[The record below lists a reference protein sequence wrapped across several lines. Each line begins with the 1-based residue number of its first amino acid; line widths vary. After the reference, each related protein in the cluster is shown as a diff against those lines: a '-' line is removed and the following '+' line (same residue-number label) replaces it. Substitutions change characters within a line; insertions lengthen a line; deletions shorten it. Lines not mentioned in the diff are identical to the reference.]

1 MEINEFVETSE
12 IPLKKLR
19 VDIKKRRRG
28 VWMKNEYML
37 LQYYIKYLKQVRNLS
52 DSSVD
57 HYTQAINRISKL
69 LRDRELINDTIYEL
83 KDIGELE
90 IMRNY
95 VYRDSEFIA
104 LDTRGNRMYSAGLNN
119 YYRFALGE
127 ELFEKKDSLRSL
139 DMVLPVGEKT
149 IITHEEW
156 KRSSIIKLQTLE
168 AAGFK
173 CEINQ
178 NHNTFKAQSNDKQY
192 MEGHHAIPMHYQDK
206 FNQSIDVYANVICL
220 CPICHRLLHYGKDLE
235 KKQIINQLY
244 ETRKDRLEVSGIKIS
259 KKDFTQLAI

>member
-1 MEINEFVETSE
+1 M
-12 IPLKKLR
+12 
-19 VDIKKRRRG
+19 
-28 VWMKNEYML
+28 
-37 LQYYIKYLKQVRNLS
+37 QYYIKYLKQVRNLS
-52 DSSVD
+52 DSSVG

-69 LRDRELINDTIYEL
+69 LRDKDLIKDTIYEL

-90 IMRNY
+90 VMRNY
-95 VYRDSEFIA
+95 VYNDPEFIA

-127 ELFEKKDSLRSL
+127 ELFEKEESLKSL

-178 NHNTFKAQSNDKQY
+178 NHNTFIAQSNGKQY
-192 MEGHHAIPMHYQDK
+192 MEGHHAIPMHFQDK
-206 FNQSIDVYANVICL
+206 FDQSIDVYANVICL
-220 CPICHRLLHYGKDLE
+220 CPICHRLLHYGKADE
-235 KKQIINQLY
+235 KKQIVNQLY
-244 ETRKDRLEVSGIKIS
+244 ETRKDRLEISGIKIS
-259 KKDFTQLAI
+259 KDDFRTLAI

>member
-1 MEINEFVETSE
+1 MEH
-12 IPLKKLR
+12 K
-19 VDIKKRRRG
+19 
-28 VWMKNEYML
+28 YML
-37 LQYYIKYLKQVRNLS
+37 LQYYIKYLKRVRGLS
-52 DSSVD
+52 DSSVG

-69 LRDRELINDTIYEL
+69 LRDRELIKDTIYEL

-90 IMRNY
+90 VMRNY
-95 VYRDSEFIA
+95 VYSDPEFIA

-127 ELFEKKDSLRSL
+127 ELFEKEELFKSL
-139 DMVLPVGEKT
+139 DTVLPVGEKN

-168 AAGFK
+168 AAGFR
-173 CEINQ
+173 CEINP
-178 NHNTFKAQSNDKQY
+178 NHNTFIAQSNGKQY

-220 CPICHRLLHYGKDLE
+220 CPICHRLLHYGKNFE
-235 KKQIINQLY
+235 KTQIVNQLY
-244 ETRKDRLEVSGIKIS
+244 ETRKDRLEVSGIQIS
-259 KKDFTQLAI
+259 KSDFTKLAI

>member
-1 MEINEFVETSE
+1 M
-12 IPLKKLR
+12 R
-19 VDIKKRRRG
+19 H
-28 VWMKNEYML
+28 EYML

-52 DSSVD
+52 DSSVG

-69 LRDRELINDTIYEL
+69 LRDRDMIKDTIYEL

-90 IMRNY
+90 VIRNY
-95 VYRDSEFIA
+95 VYNDPEFVA

-119 YYRFALGE
+119 YYRFAIGE
-127 ELFEKKDSLRSL
+127 ELFDKKDSLQSL
-139 DMVLPVGEKT
+139 DMVLPIGEKT

-168 AAGFK
+168 SAGYK

-178 NHNTFKAQSNDKQY
+178 KHNTFIAQSNGKQY

-206 FNQSIDVYANVICL
+206 FSQSIDIYANVICL
-220 CPICHRLLHYGKDLE
+220 CPICHRLLHYGRDSE
-235 KKQIINQLY
+235 KKQFVTQVY
-244 ETRKDRLEVSGIKIS
+244 ETRKERLEVSGIKIS
-259 KKDFTQLAI
+259 KSDFIQLAI

>member
-1 MEINEFVETSE
+1 M
-12 IPLKKLR
+12 
-19 VDIKKRRRG
+19 G
-28 VWMKNEYML
+28 HEYML

-52 DSSVD
+52 DSSVG

-69 LRDRELINDTIYEL
+69 LRERELIKDTIYEL

-90 IMRNY
+90 VMRNY
-95 VYRDSEFIA
+95 VYNDPEFVA
-104 LDTRGNRMYSAGLNN
+104 LDTRGNRMYSSGLNN

-127 ELFEKKDSLRSL
+127 ELFEKKDSLMSL
-139 DMVLPVGEKT
+139 DMALPIGEKT

-173 CEINQ
+173 CEIDQ
-178 NHNTFKAQSNDKQY
+178 AHSTFTAQSNGKQY

-206 FNQSIDVYANVICL
+206 FDQSIDVYANVICL
-220 CPICHRLLHYGKDLE
+220 CPICHRLLHYGRETE
-235 KKQIINQLY
+235 KKRIVNQLY

-259 KKDFTQLAI
+259 KDDFNKLAI